1 MGEDLLQR
9 FIVEMLR
16 PLIAALFAKQGRK
29 ALVGADQFIYW
40 EQHNP
45 RKAVAPDVYVLPGL
59 DPRTRVKAWKVWEGG
74 IVPSFALEVMSDDE
88 RKDVEQSPERYA
100 ELGVKELVVF
110 DPEPERRADGVRF
123 RVYRKV
129 GKRGLVLVEV
139 TNEDRVR
146 SKELGCWL
154 RAVGE
159 GVDLRLRVGLGPRGD
174 ELLWTDGERAE
185 QERAAR
191 EQERAAREREAAR
204 AEQERAARERE
215 AARAEQE
222 RAARERE
229 AARAEQE
236 RAARERAEQEVA
248 RLRAELD
255 AIRR

>member
-1 MGEDLLQR
+1 MPSTARRRAPAIDPTVYPVEEKVGEDLLQR

-59 DPRTRVKAWKVWEGG
+59 DPRTRVKAWKVWETG
-74 IVPSFALEVMSDDE
+74 IAPSFALEVMSDDE
-88 RKDVEQSPERYA
+88 RKDVEQSPVRYA

-159 GVDLRLRVGLGPRGD
+159 GVDLRLRVGLGPQGD
-174 ELLWTDGERAE
+174 ELLWTEGERAE

-204 AEQERAARERE
+204 AEQERAARL
-215 AARAEQE
+215 
-222 RAARERE
+222 
-229 AARAEQE
+229 
-236 RAARERAEQEVA
+236 RAEQEVA